1 MEEYY
6 IGKDG
11 LEKRDGTE
19 VPNSGVLGFRLLWL
33 AIAEWDHL
41 PVLGLTAGIRLEKDW
56 LDKLRP
62 VHLPGDRSG
71 VKEGYLGFNP
81 RVDHLKPG
89 IHFVCYRDLDDQGN
103 ELAVYFFLTPE
114 AFILVNKD
122 AVTREQLSGWVARG
136 LLATPLDLAQ
146 LLGVRVLS
154 HHQSRLEKID
164 DQMEHIEEAIL
175 KGPRVWQQTRIIL
188 LHRRVIGL
196 KKSLNLHQSVFTKLS
211 NLEQS
216 DQRALWQELVLDT
229 ERELDN
235 VRQAHELVE
244 SLREAYQA
252 AVDNRSNDIMK
263 LLTLLATILLPINLA
278 TSFFG
283 MNFENMPLIHQA
295 YGIVVF
301 YAISA
306 LVAIVAIWYFWRKHW
321 LH

>member
-1 MEEYY
+1 MEEYTVSNT
-6 IGKDG
+6 G
-11 LEKRDGTE
+11 LEKRSGRE
-19 VPNSGVLGFRLLWL
+19 VHIPQRTGFRLIWL
-33 AIAEWDHL
+33 NSEEWDQL
-41 PVLGLTAGIRLEKDW
+41 PGIWPAALDRLEKDW
-56 LDKLRP
+56 LDMHRP
-62 VHLPGDRSG
+62 AIPPEDQSE
-71 VKEGYLGFNP
+71 VKEGYLRFFP

-89 IHFVCYRDLDDQGN
+89 IHFVCYRDLDEQGK
-103 ELAVYFFLTPE
+103 ELAVRFFLTEE
-114 AFILVNKD
+114 ALILIN
-122 AVTREQLSGWVARG
+122 REVISLERLTGWANRG
-136 LLATPLDLAQ
+136 LLSNPLDLAQ
-146 LLGVRVLS
+146 LLGTRVLS
-154 HHQSRLEKID
+154 HHQSRLEKIE

-175 KGPRVWQQTRIIL
+175 KGPRAWQQARIIL

-211 NLEQS
+211 NLGKSEQG
-216 DQRALWQELVLDT
+216 ALWQELVLDT

-283 MNFENMPLIHQA
+283 MNFDNMPLIHNP

-301 YAISA
+301 YAFSA
-306 LVAIVAIWYFWRKHW
+306 LVAIMAFWYFWRKHW